1 MVAFDSQ
8 PLVAHLTLMCMPQPS
23 RPGTRAGLPSYPT
36 DATPPVCMAV
46 PKSNLQSVWL
56 PAQVMAIK
64 SRHSGKLRDFKA
76 EGAQYVEG

>member
-1 MVAFDSQ
+1 M
-8 PLVAHLTLMCMPQPS
+8 
-23 RPGTRAGLPSYPT
+23 
-36 DATPPVCMAV
+36 CMAV